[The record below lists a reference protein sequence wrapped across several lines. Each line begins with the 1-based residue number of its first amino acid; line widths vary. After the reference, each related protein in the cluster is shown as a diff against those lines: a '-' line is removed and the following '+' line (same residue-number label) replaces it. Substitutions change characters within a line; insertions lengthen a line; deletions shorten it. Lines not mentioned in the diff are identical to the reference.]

1 MPCGLFHAP
10 VSDKLPP
17 VMPTTPPKPV
27 FGARDAALSAILDA
41 WSGKGFAADSIRQR
55 RQAGL
60 LGARDADLAIHL
72 ALAALRHGQTIDHVL
87 SAVARY
93 QRRRVSPWIRAVL
106 HLAASQVVYSD
117 RVPPHAAVHQAVELA
132 RGVAGSSAA
141 GMCNA
146 VLRRLC
152 GAIRE
157 ERGPWK
163 ADDSQRVRIEWDR
176 AALFNTAV
184 LPDPLAD
191 SEEHLLAA
199 SGVPRVVWRAAQ
211 ASAGTEAAR
220 NMAWASQATPCIHLH
235 PNPLKVSADSFRS
248 AVLELEPLV
257 EWSDGIAVLPLDARV
272 LDSPLL
278 REGLAF
284 VQDRTAHAAALY
296 VGARAGERILDYC
309 AAPGGKTI
317 AMAFASG
324 GLAQV
329 VACDA
334 SRSRLKRVSDNIE
347 RLGIGNVQAVLL
359 PSGGSSP
366 FDSEESFDAVLV
378 DVPCT
383 NTGVLARRPEARF
396 RLGERHLHQ
405 LIELQASLLSSAAA
419 HVRPGGRLVYST
431 CSVLPR
437 ENAEQVRRFLADR
450 HTWNLEDE
458 RMTLPA
464 WGPRATD
471 WQDGGFVARLRH
483 R

>member
-17 VMPTTPPKPV
+17 AMPQTTPKPV

-41 WSGKGFAADSIRQR
+41 WSRKGFAADSIRQR
-55 RQAGL
+55 RRAGL
-60 LGARDADLAIHL
+60 LGERDANLAIHL

-106 HLAASQVVYSD
+106 HLAASQVIYSD

-132 RGVAGSSAA
+132 RGVAGSSAG

-157 ERGPWK
+157 ERGSWK
-163 ADDSQRVRIEWDR
+163 ADDPQRVRIEWDR

-184 LPDPLAD
+184 LPDSLVDP
-191 SEEHLLAA
+191 EGHLVAA
-199 SGVPRVVWRAAQ
+199 SGVPRVVWRAVQ
-211 ASAGTEAAR
+211 ASAGNEAAR
-220 NMAWASQATPCIHLH
+220 SVAWASQATPCIHLH
-235 PNPLKVSADSFRS
+235 PNPLKASANSFLS
-248 AVLELEPLV
+248 AVLEQDPRA
-257 EWSDGIAVLPLDARV
+257 EWRDGIAVLPHDTSV
-272 LDSPLL
+272 LDGPLL

-284 VQDRTAHAAALY
+284 VQDRTAHSAALY
-296 VGARAGERILDYC
+296 VEARAGERILDYC

-317 AMAFASG
+317 AMALASG
-324 GLAQV
+324 GSAQV

-334 SRSRLKRVSDNIE
+334 SLSRLKRVSDNVE
-347 RLGIGNVQAVLL
+347 RLGIGNVQTVLL
-359 PSGGSSP
+359 PSEGSSP
-366 FDSEESFDAVLV
+366 FDPEKSFDAVLV

-396 RLGERHLHQ
+396 RLDERHMLQ
-405 LIELQASLLSSAAA
+405 LIDLQASLLARAAA
-419 HVRPGGRLVYST
+419 NVRPGGRLVYST

-450 HTWNLEDE
+450 HTWSLEDE

-464 WGPRATD
+464 WGPRQSD